1 MIDGTDEAKD
11 GTTGASVSVGTYW
24 VFL

>member
-11 GTTGASVSVGTYW
+11 GTTSASVFVGLYSI
-24 VFL
+24 FL

>member
-11 GTTGASVSVGTYW
+11 GTTGASVFVGMYSI
-24 VFL
+24 FL